1 MATLTVGAGKAF
13 GTLAQAVAASAAGD
27 VILLDAGTYVNDF
40 ATVNHALTI
49 RGVGGLARLEATV
62 APPNGKAI
70 LVARA
75 DLVVEHLEF
84 TGAQVPDGNGAGIRY
99 EGGALVVRD
108 SWFHG
113 NENGILAAAVP
124 GGTIAIER
132 SEFSENGTGDGRTH
146 NLYVNGIA
154 KLTVTDSLFRDVK
167 TGHHIKSRALETVV
181 TGSRFVD
188 GASVGASYVIDLPDG
203 GVATVA
209 GNVMQKGPTAQNRT
223 FVHLGGE
230 RVPSY
235 DATSLSFTGNTVI
248 NAMDSGPPVGVRN
261 DSVVGGANVP
271 AEVSGNSFW
280 AVTQSQ
286 VMVGLGSLSDNQFL
300 SGVAPVIDLSPPYVP
315 EPVACFRAGT
325 RLASPDGPVAVEDLD
340 PGDFLVTG
348 FGAALRVRWVG
359 YRTLDCARHPRPWDV
374 MPVRVAAGAFRP
386 GSPGRDLYLSP
397 DHAVFVDGVLIPVRY
412 LLNGATVVQ
421 ESAEEVTYFHVEVEN
436 AAGAATHSVVLAEGL
451 AVESYLDTGNR
462 GAFANGGGV
471 VAAHPDFALGIWQRD
486 GIAPLVLE
494 GTALRAVRHRL
505 ALRALALGHRLM
517 NDPGLVLEVDGAVV
531 PQAEDEGT
539 QPFGVATFMLPPGAR
554 EAVLRSRC
562 FVPAH
567 VMPGSDDFRV
577 LGVGVT
583 GLALD
588 GRAMD
593 LAGLGG
599 GWHAMEAGMR
609 WTDGAGR
616 LPVAGARR
624 LVVEA
629 GVPGLYWEREAAP
642 LAALR
647 TVPKPVAV

>member
-1 MATLTVGAGKAF
+1 MATLTVGEGKAF

-27 VILLDAGTYVNDF
+27 VILLDAGTYTNDF
-40 ATVNHALTI
+40 ATVDHALTI
-49 RGVGGLARLEATV
+49 RGVGGLARLEATA
-62 APPNGKAI
+62 APGNGKAI

-75 DLVVEHLEF
+75 DLVVEHVEF

-113 NENGILAAAVP
+113 NQNGLLAAAAP

-132 SEFSENGTGDGRTH
+132 SQFNDNGTGDGRTH
-146 NLYVNGIA
+146 NLYVNEIA
-154 KLTVTDSLFRDVK
+154 SLTVADSLFRDVD
-167 TGHHIKSRALETVV
+167 TGHHIKSRAHTTVI
-181 TGSRFVD
+181 TGNRFLD
-188 GASVGASYVIDLPDG
+188 GVAKGASYVVDLPDG
-203 GVATVA
+203 GVATVS
-209 GNVMQKGPTAQNRT
+209 GNIMLKGPSAQNRS

-230 RVPSY
+230 RSPSY
-235 DATSLSFTGNTVI
+235 DDTSLSFTGNTVV
-248 NAMDSGPPVGVRN
+248 NAMSSGPPVGVRN
-261 DSVVGGANVP
+261 DSVVGGANV
-271 AEVSGNSFW
+271 AANVSGNSFW
-280 AVTQSQ
+280 GVAEGQ
-286 VMVGLGSLSDNQFL
+286 VLVGLGTLSANLFL
-300 SGVAPVIDLSPPYVP
+300 AGEAPGIDLSAPFAP

-325 RLASPDGPVAVEDLD
+325 RLATPDGPVAVEDLD

-359 YRTLDCARHPRPWDV
+359 YRTLECARHPRPWDV

-421 ESAEEVTYFHVEVEN
+421 EHADEVTYFHVEVET
-436 AAGAATHSVVLAEGL
+436 AAGEATHSVVLAEGL
-451 AVESYLDTGNR
+451 ATESYLDTGNR
-462 GAFANGGGV
+462 SAFANGGGPV
-471 VAAHPDFALGIWQRD
+471 DVHPDFALGMWQRG

-494 GTALRAVRHRL
+494 GERLRAARHLL
-505 ALRALALGHRLM
+505 ALRSLALGHRLVS
-517 NDPGLVLEVDGAVV
+517 DPGLVLEVDGAVV
-531 PQAEDEGT
+531 PQMPAAEAGPGAAAE
-539 QPFGVATFMLPPGAR
+539 FMLPPGAR
-554 EAVLRSRC
+554 EAVLRSRQ

-567 VMPGSDDFRV
+567 VMPGSDDHRV

-588 GRAMD
+588 GRALD

-599 GWHAMEAGMR
+599 GWHAMEAGIR
-609 WTDGAGR
+609 WSDGAGR
-616 LPVAGARR
+616 VSVAGARR
-624 LVVEA
+624 LRVEA

-642 LAALR
+642 LAGLR
-647 TVPKPVAV
+647 MVPKPVAV